1 MENRN
6 PPPSAR
12 QLLTVLGL
20 FVGFIVGMVW
30 LLLLLVDNLV
40 LLVPVSAEQQL
51 GKFIVPAYE
60 RLAEPSATQDGLNQ
74 LLDGLETELEPEFRE
89 GRDFRVLYVPEPTVN
104 AIAIPGD
111 RLVVYQGLLSQMGSE
126 NELVMVLGHELG
138 HFAGRD
144 HLRSLGRGL
153 LLRAVV
159 GSFVGDLSWLES
171 AAVAVSAARFSQS
184 QERQADEF
192 GLELLN
198 DYYGHV
204 AGATDFFQ
212 GLKDKPG
219 LGLAFFSSHPN
230 PGDRVERLKGLIQQ
244 RGYGIGEKQPLTI
257 NNRQ

>member
-6 PPPSAR
+6 PPPRAR
-12 QLLTVLGL
+12 QLLIILGL
-20 FVGFIVGMVW
+20 FVGFIVGIVW
-30 LLLLLVDNLV
+30 LSLLLVDNLV
-40 LLVPVSAEQQL
+40 SIVPVSAEQQL
-51 GKFIVPAYE
+51 GKLIVPAYE
-60 RLAEPSATQDGLNQ
+60 RLAEPSGTQDGLNR
-74 LLDGLETELEPEFRE
+74 LLDGLESKLEPEFRQ
-89 GRDFRVLYVPEPTVN
+89 GRDFQVLYLREPTVK
-104 AIAIPGD
+104 AMAIPGD
-111 RLVVYQGLLSQMGSE
+111 RLVVYQGLLSQMESE

-138 HFAGRD
+138 HFARRD

-171 AAVAVSAARFSQS
+171 AAVALSAAKFSQS

-204 AGATDFFQ
+204 AGATDFFE

-219 LGLAFFSSHPN
+219 VGLAFFSSHPN
-230 PGDRVERLKGLIQQ
+230 PGDRVQRLNLLIER
-244 RGYGIGEKQPLTI
+244 RGYPMGKKQPLI
-257 NNRQ
+257 IDN